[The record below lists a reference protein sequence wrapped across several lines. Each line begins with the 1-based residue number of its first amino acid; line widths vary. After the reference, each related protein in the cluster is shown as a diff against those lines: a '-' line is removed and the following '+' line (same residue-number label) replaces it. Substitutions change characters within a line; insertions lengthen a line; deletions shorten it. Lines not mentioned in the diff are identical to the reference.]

1 MAAAGAEARGGEGW
15 RAAPHAVL
23 RPPGKFPGPRKRGRD
38 ARADRSAT
46 RRDAASRA
54 ADTAAPRR
62 APPAPPWPWPRPLTL
77 LATRPARCP
86 QSPPAPGPRE
96 VRPARP
102 APGPPPSRPAAV
114 PRTRRPGPSCRSR
127 PRPLPARQL
136 CEGIRAA
143 REAPCAARADSCAAR
158 AWCVPC
164 LVSLDTLQELS
175 RKEKL
180 TCKSIGITKRNL
192 NNYEVEYL
200 CDYKVVKDM
209 EYYLVKWKGWPDS
222 TNTWEPLQNLKCP
235 LLLQQFFNDKRNYLS
250 QVQKGK
256 AVTLKENHSSL
267 QPAIAEYIVRKAK
280 QRIAL
285 QRWQDELN
293 RRKNH
298 KGMIFVENTVD
309 LEGPPLDFY
318 YINEYR
324 PAPGISLVN
333 EATFGCSCTDCF
345 FEKCC
350 PAEAGV
356 LLAYNKNQ
364 QIKIPPG
371 TPIYECNSRC
381 QCGPDC
387 PNRIV
392 QKGTQYSLCIFR
404 TSNGCGWGVKTLVKI
419 KRMTFVME
427 YVGEVITSE
436 EAERRGQ
443 LYDNKG
449 ITYLFDLDYESDEF
463 TVDAARYGNVSHF
476 VNHSCD
482 PNLQVFNVFI
492 DNLDTRLPRIALFS
506 TRTIRAGEELT
517 FDYQMKGSGDISS
530 DSIDHSPAKKRVRT
544 VCRCGAVTCRGYLN

>member
-1 MAAAGAEARGGEGW
+1 MHEVPHSRG
-15 RAAPHAVL
+15 V
-23 RPPGKFPGPRKRGRD
+23 
-38 ARADRSAT
+38 
-46 RRDAASRA
+46 
-54 ADTAAPRR
+54 
-62 APPAPPWPWPRPLTL
+62 
-77 LATRPARCP
+77 
-86 QSPPAPGPRE
+86 
-96 VRPARP
+96 
-102 APGPPPSRPAAV
+102 
-114 PRTRRPGPSCRSR
+114 
-127 PRPLPARQL
+127 
-136 CEGIRAA
+136 
-143 REAPCAARADSCAAR
+143 
-158 AWCVPC
+158 
-164 LVSLDTLQELS
+164 
-175 RKEKL
+175 
-180 TCKSIGITKRNL
+180 
-192 NNYEVEYL
+192 
-200 CDYKVVKDM
+200 

-222 TNTWEPLQNLKCP
+222 TNTWEPLWNLRCP
-235 LLLQQFFNDKRNYLS
+235 QLLQQFSDDKNTYLS
-250 QVQKGK
+250 QGRKRK
-256 AVTLKENHSSL
+256 AITSKDNNKSL
-267 QPAIAEYIVRKAK
+267 QPAVAEYIVQKAR

-285 QRWQDELN
+285 QRWQDYLN

-309 LEGPPLDFY
+309 LEGPPSDFY

-324 PAPGISLVN
+324 PAPGITLNS
-333 EATFGCSCTDCF
+333 EATFGCSCTNCF

-356 LLAYNKNQ
+356 VLAYNKNR
-364 QIKIPPG
+364 QIKIQPG

-381 QCGPDC
+381 RCGPDC

-419 KRMTFVME
+419 KRMSFVME

-482 PNLQVFNVFI
+482 PNLQVFSVFI

-506 TRTIRAGEELT
+506 TRTIKAGEELT
-517 FDYQMKGSGDISS
+517 FDYQMKGSGELSS
-530 DSIDHSPAKKRVRT
+530 DSIDYSPARKRVRT
-544 VCRCGAVTCRGYLN
+544 QCKCGAETCRGYLN

>member
-1 MAAAGAEARGGEGW
+1 MRTHREGRFPVAENPSKWVLAAA
-15 RAAPHAVL
+15 APGL
-23 RPPGKFPGPRKRGRD
+23 RESVSPPG
-38 ARADRSAT
+38 T
-46 RRDAASRA
+46 
-54 ADTAAPRR
+54 
-62 APPAPPWPWPRPLTL
+62 
-77 LATRPARCP
+77 C
-86 QSPPAPGPRE
+86 E
-96 VRPARP
+96 V
-102 APGPPPSRPAAV
+102 
-114 PRTRRPGPSCRSR
+114 
-127 PRPLPARQL
+127 
-136 CEGIRAA
+136 
-143 REAPCAARADSCAAR
+143 
-158 AWCVPC
+158 
-164 LVSLDTLQELS
+164 
-175 RKEKL
+175 K
-180 TCKSIGITKRNL
+180 
-192 NNYEVEYL
+192 
-200 CDYKVVKDM
+200 
-209 EYYLVKWKGWPDS
+209 
-222 TNTWEPLQNLKCP
+222 
-235 LLLQQFFNDKRNYLS
+235 
-250 QVQKGK
+250 KGK
-256 AVTLKENHSSL
+256 AITLKENHRAL
-267 QPAIAEYIVRKAK
+267 KPAIAEYIVKKAK

-309 LEGPPLDFY
+309 LEGPPSDFY
-318 YINEYR
+318 YINEYK

-419 KRMTFVME
+419 RRRSFVME

-476 VNHSCD
+476 VNHS
-482 PNLQVFNVFI
+482 NLEYTW
-492 DNLDTRLPRIALFS
+492 NLNSRILYS
-506 TRTIRAGEELT
+506 IKTIA
-517 FDYQMKGSGDISS
+517 KSSGDISS
-530 DSIDHSPAKKRVRT
+530 DSIDHSPAKKRART

>member
-1 MAAAGAEARGGEGW
+1 MQDKHLQGHSCRAMTGIRGW
-15 RAAPHAVL
+15 R
-23 RPPGKFPGPRKRGRD
+23 
-38 ARADRSAT
+38 RS
-46 RRDAASRA
+46 
-54 ADTAAPRR
+54 
-62 APPAPPWPWPRPLTL
+62 
-77 LATRPARCP
+77 P
-86 QSPPAPGPRE
+86 QDG
-96 VRPARP
+96 
-102 APGPPPSRPAAV
+102 
-114 PRTRRPGPSCRSR
+114 
-127 PRPLPARQL
+127 
-136 CEGIRAA
+136 
-143 REAPCAARADSCAAR
+143 

-164 LVSLDTLQELS
+164 LVSLDTLQELC

-222 TNTWEPLQNLKCP
+222 TNTWEPWQNLKCP
-235 LLLQQFFNDKRNYLS
+235 LLLQQFSNDKHNYLS
-250 QVQKGK
+250 QVKKDK
-256 AVTLKENHSSL
+256 AITLKDNNKTL
-267 QPAIAEYIVRKAK
+267 KPAITEYIVKKAK

-285 QRWQDELN
+285 QRWQDEIN

-298 KGMIFVENTVD
+298 KGMIFVENTAD
-309 LEGPPLDFY
+309 LQGAPSDFY
-318 YINEYR
+318 YINEYK

-345 FEKCC
+345 FQKCC

-381 QCGPDC
+381 QCEPDC

-404 TSNGCGWGVKTLVKI
+404 TSNGRGRGIKTFVKI
-419 KRMTFVME
+419 KRMSFVME

-436 EAERRGQ
+436 EAERRRQ
-443 LYDNKG
+443 FYDKG
-449 ITYLFDLDYESDEF
+449 ITYLFDLDYESNEF
-463 TVDAARYGNVSHF
+463 TVDAARYSNVSHF
-476 VNHSCD
+476 VNHSS
-482 PNLQVFNVFI
+482 
-492 DNLDTRLPRIALFS
+492 LFS
-506 TRTIRAGEELT
+506 TRTINAGEELT

-530 DSIDHSPAKKRVRT
+530 DSIDHSPVKKRVRR
-544 VCRCGAVTCRGYLN
+544 VWKCGVVTCRNYLN

>member
-1 MAAAGAEARGGEGW
+1 M
-15 RAAPHAVL
+15 RAAPLGIDPKAHVGKPGRRPAHRRGSISPAAEPRPLRDRVTPTEGRNSRPLRVVRKRAGRRRQGGPPLTSGRLADSSLLALALQPHAGRTGAGL
-23 RPPGKFPGPRKRGRD
+23 NESSTRWRRLGPRREEVRGW
-38 ARADRSAT
+38 S
-46 RRDAASRA
+46 
-54 ADTAAPRR
+54 AAPR
-62 APPAPPWPWPRPLTL
+62 
-77 LATRPARCP
+77 
-86 QSPPAPGPRE
+86 SPE
-96 VRPARP
+96 FYFLIV
-102 APGPPPSRPAAV
+102 
-114 PRTRRPGPSCRSR
+114 
-127 PRPLPARQL
+127 
-136 CEGIRAA
+136 
-143 REAPCAARADSCAAR
+143 

-164 LVSLDTLQELS
+164 LVSLDTLQELC

-235 LLLQQFFNDKRNYLS
+235 LLLRQFYNDKHNYLS
-250 QVQKGK
+250 QVKKGK
-256 AVTLKENHSSL
+256 AIIPKDNDKTLK
-267 QPAIAEYIVRKAK
+267 PAIAEYIVKKAK

-309 LEGPPLDFY
+309 LEGPPSNFY
-318 YINEYR
+318 YINEYK

-356 LLAYNKNQ
+356 VLAYNKNQ
-364 QIKIPPG
+364 QIRIPPG

-381 QCGPDC
+381 RCGPDC

-392 QKGTQYSLCIFR
+392 QKGTRYSLCIFR

-419 KRMTFVME
+419 KRMSFVME

-506 TRTIRAGEELT
+506 TRTIHAGEELT

-544 VCRCGAVTCRGYLN
+544 VCKCGAVTCRGYLN

>member
-1 MAAAGAEARGGEGW
+1 MFHKMAAAEAEARG
-15 RAAPHAVL
+15 
-23 RPPGKFPGPRKRGRD
+23 
-38 ARADRSAT
+38 
-46 RRDAASRA
+46 
-54 ADTAAPRR
+54 
-62 APPAPPWPWPRPLTL
+62 
-77 LATRPARCP
+77 
-86 QSPPAPGPRE
+86 
-96 VRPARP
+96 
-102 APGPPPSRPAAV
+102 
-114 PRTRRPGPSCRSR
+114 
-127 PRPLPARQL
+127 
-136 CEGIRAA
+136 
-143 REAPCAARADSCAAR
+143 

-164 LVSLDTLQELS
+164 LVSLDTLQELC

-209 EYYLVKWKGWPDS
+209 KYYLVKWKGWPDS

-235 LLLQQFFNDKRNYLS
+235 LLLQQFSNDRHNYLS
-250 QVQKGK
+250 QVKKGK
-256 AVTLKENHSSL
+256 AIIPKDNNKALK
-267 QPAIAEYIVRKAK
+267 PAVAEYIVKKAK

-309 LEGPPLDFY
+309 LEGPPSDFY
-318 YINEYR
+318 YINEYK

-333 EATFGCSCTDCF
+333 EATFGCSCTDCY

-364 QIKIPPG
+364 QIRIPPG

-381 QCGPDC
+381 RCGPDC

-404 TSNGCGWGVKTLVKI
+404 TSNGCGWGVKTLMKI
-419 KRMTFVME
+419 KKMSFVME

-476 VNHSCD
+476 VNHSHY
-482 PNLQVFNVFI
+482 F
-492 DNLDTRLPRIALFS
+492 PR
-506 TRTIRAGEELT
+506 E
-517 FDYQMKGSGDISS
+517 
-530 DSIDHSPAKKRVRT
+530 P
-544 VCRCGAVTCRGYLN
+544 

>member
-1 MAAAGAEARGGEGW
+1 
-15 RAAPHAVL
+15 
-23 RPPGKFPGPRKRGRD
+23 
-38 ARADRSAT
+38 
-46 RRDAASRA
+46 
-54 ADTAAPRR
+54 
-62 APPAPPWPWPRPLTL
+62 
-77 LATRPARCP
+77 
-86 QSPPAPGPRE
+86 
-96 VRPARP
+96 
-102 APGPPPSRPAAV
+102 
-114 PRTRRPGPSCRSR
+114 
-127 PRPLPARQL
+127 
-136 CEGIRAA
+136 
-143 REAPCAARADSCAAR
+143 
-158 AWCVPC
+158 
-164 LVSLDTLQELS
+164 
-175 RKEKL
+175 
-180 TCKSIGITKRNL
+180 
-192 NNYEVEYL
+192 
-200 CDYKVVKDM
+200 M

-222 TNTWEPLQNLKCP
+222 TNTWEPLRNLRCP
-235 LLLQQFFNDKRNYLS
+235 QLLQQFSVDKSTYLS
-250 QVQKGK
+250 QERKHK
-256 AVTLKENHSSL
+256 AVASKNNKSL
-267 QPAIAEYIVRKAK
+267 RPAVAEYIVQKAK

-285 QRWQDELN
+285 QRWQDYLN

-324 PAPGISLVN
+324 PAPGINLNS

-356 LLAYNKNQ
+356 VLAYNKNQ
-364 QIKIPPG
+364 QIKIQPG

-381 QCGPDC
+381 RCGPDC

-419 KRMTFVME
+419 KRMSFVME

-443 LYDNKG
+443 FYDNKG

-482 PNLQVFNVFI
+482 PNLQVFSVFI

-506 TRTIRAGEELT
+506 TRTIKAGEELT
-517 FDYQMKGSGDISS
+517 FDYQMKGSGETSS

-544 VCRCGAVTCRGYLN
+544 QCKCGAEACRGYLN

>member
-1 MAAAGAEARGGEGW
+1 MFQ
-15 RAAPHAVL
+15 PSSYFI
-23 RPPGKFPGPRKRGRD
+23 GKEFYF
-38 ARADRSAT
+38 
-46 RRDAASRA
+46 
-54 ADTAAPRR
+54 
-62 APPAPPWPWPRPLTL
+62 LI
-77 LATRPARCP
+77 
-86 QSPPAPGPRE
+86 
-96 VRPARP
+96 V
-102 APGPPPSRPAAV
+102 
-114 PRTRRPGPSCRSR
+114 
-127 PRPLPARQL
+127 
-136 CEGIRAA
+136 
-143 REAPCAARADSCAAR
+143 

-164 LVSLDTLQELS
+164 LVSLDTLQELC

-200 CDYKVVKDM
+200 CDYKVVKGV

-222 TNTWEPLQNLKCP
+222 TNTWEPLWNLRCP
-235 LLLQQFFNDKRNYLS
+235 QLLQQFSDDKNTYLS
-250 QVQKGK
+250 QGRKRK
-256 AVTLKENHSSL
+256 AITSKDNNKSL
-267 QPAIAEYIVRKAK
+267 QPAVAEYIVQKAR

-285 QRWQDELN
+285 QRWQDYLN

-309 LEGPPLDFY
+309 LEGPPSDFY

-324 PAPGISLVN
+324 PAPGITLNS
-333 EATFGCSCTDCF
+333 EATFGCSCTNCF

-356 LLAYNKNQ
+356 VLAYNKNR
-364 QIKIPPG
+364 QIKIQPG

-381 QCGPDC
+381 RCGPDC

-419 KRMTFVME
+419 KRMSFVME

-482 PNLQVFNVFI
+482 PNLQVFSVFI

-506 TRTIRAGEELT
+506 TRTIKAGEELT
-517 FDYQMKGSGDISS
+517 FDYQMKGSGELSS
-530 DSIDHSPAKKRVRT
+530 DSIDYSPARKRVRT
-544 VCRCGAVTCRGYLN
+544 QCKCGAETCRGYLN